1 MENFIQKT
9 IIFLARICVVGFFT
23 FVYVTPLY
31 MLLYLIIFQN
41 IELLNEISVKSFA
54 ISYLVGFVIIYINVV
69 SSTKK
74 DEKQVE

>member
-54 ISYLVGFVIIYINVV
+54 ICYLVGFVIIYINVV